1 MDAPK
6 KLRAWRGK
14 RTLREAAD
22 LVGCDPSYLSLLEN
36 RKKKP
41 FDRKLSIQLER
52 IAGIPPEAWDDDDV
66 HPGMLADTLTGVK
79 TGPDESSAPPTSDDE
94 IASENENPSR
104 SAESS
109 ADLDADDMTPE
120 RRQGAA

>member
-6 KLRAWRGK
+6 MLREWRGN

-41 FDRKLSIQLER
+41 VDRILSLQLKR
-52 IAGIPPEAWDDDDV
+52 VAGIPPEAWDDEDPQLTSLD
-66 HPGMLADTLTGVK
+66 DTLTAVK
-79 TGPDESSAPPTSDDE
+79 IQPDD
-94 IASENENPSR
+94 SR
-104 SAESS
+104 SSS
-109 ADLDADDMTPE
+109 EGEKKISDGGPVCLGKRPPNDEEPAP
-120 RRQGAA
+120 